1 MIERIIDS
9 LPLVWQIPEVKLVVV
24 VGMLVTGDIVR
35 RAVARWWRKRATEKK
50 REVAGVGR

>member
-24 VGMLVTGDIVR
+24 VGVLVTGDIVR
-35 RAVARWWRKRATEKK
+35 RAVVRWWRKR
-50 REVAGVGR
+50 RPLV